1 MKKSIQVVEDYYLM
15 NTKFVAGDEISIA
28 DLLYIAEVTQYLKM
42 GVNLAEGRPK
52 VTQWLSDVKEA
63 LQPYYDEIYKEEYR
77 TVEAKTFFTEMKY

>member
-15 NTKFVAGDEISIA
+15 NTKFVAGDEVSIA

-42 GVNLAEGRPK
+42 GVNLAEGLPK